1 MAHKIIKQGESEWYF
16 VDGFTMVP
24 RASLEI
30 SNICPSAMRLM
41 IERAFT
47 EGYLKIQ
54 AYVPDA
60 EYAWEK
66 LQS

>member
-1 MAHKIIKQGESEWYF
+1 MAHKIIKQGESDFHF

-24 RASLEI
+24 RASVEI
-30 SNICPSAMRLM
+30 SSICPSAMRLM
-41 IERAFT
+41 IERAFS
-47 EGYLKIQ
+47 EGYIKVQ
-54 AYVPDA
+54 AYVPDS